1 MAKISPK
8 QIDRPMV
15 NPVWLP
21 APGVNIPAAS
31 NLIVT
36 TQMAGKTA
44 GGSLTAMGVIT
55 DAPHNY
61 IQMRTVADGKAI
73 YDPNTGRAVFG
84 RLTFASNVWTLNFFT
99 LVGGTETAFN
109 FSGHPQQGVAMTFRY
124 CEMVPFEQVD
134 PFSEVYQGE
143 GVDELMLNGVR
154 KYYRN
159 ALTVS
164 TNGQTSITLPKAP
177 APDSLDLT
185 ELTVNGQAM
194 EYGTD
199 YTISGSTL
207 TWVTAQA
214 GFALSTTDKLGI
226 RVYAT

>member
-1 MAKISPK
+1 MAKISSK

-21 APGVNIPAAS
+21 APGVNIPAATS
-31 NLIVT
+31 IAVT
-36 TQMAGKTA
+36 TQMTGKTA
-44 GGSLTAMGVIT
+44 GGSATTMGVIT

-61 IQMRTVADGKAI
+61 IQLRTVADGKAI

-84 RLTFASNVWTLNFFT
+84 RLTFASSVWTLSFFT
-99 LVGGTETAFN
+99 LSGGTETPFN
-109 FSGHPQQGVAMTFRY
+109 FTGHPQQGVAMSFRY
-124 CEMVPFEQVD
+124 CEIVPFEQVD
-134 PFSEVYQGE
+134 PFAAVYQGE
-143 GVDELMLNGVR
+143 GIDELMLNGVR

-159 ALTVS
+159 TLTVT

-177 APDSLDLT
+177 AADALDLT

-199 YTISGSTL
+199 YTISGATL

-226 RVYAT
+226 RVYAA